1 MTAMDR
7 KDYLKTTCGTLL
19 TFALAC
25 GAWSGARE
33 CHGHSIRVLLD
44 YRTRA
49 RAEYVVDGLLS
60 HTPTNPLAIKKGS
73 FRSPLLL
80 GDHLTFTTT
89 LPLALPCA
97 T

>member
-7 KDYLKTTCGTLL
+7 KDYLKTTCGALL

-25 GAWSGARE
+25 GTWSGARE

-49 RAEYVVDGLLS
+49 RAE
-60 HTPTNPLAIKKGS
+60 
-73 FRSPLLL
+73 
-80 GDHLTFTTT
+80 
-89 LPLALPCA
+89 
-97 T
+97 